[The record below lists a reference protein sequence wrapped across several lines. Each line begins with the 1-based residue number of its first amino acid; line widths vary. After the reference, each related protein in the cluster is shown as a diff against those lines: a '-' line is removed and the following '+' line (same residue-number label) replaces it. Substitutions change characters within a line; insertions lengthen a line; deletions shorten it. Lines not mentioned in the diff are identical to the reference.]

1 MSIPFALSWKTGDR
15 PNTVDITSRKVG
27 DMQVMG
33 KMPDEKSDAQPDKPA
48 EAAAFWGWMNFEGPE
63 ASGRVDRSSA
73 SRKNWKH

>member
-33 KMPDEKSDAQPDKPA
+33 KMVRHLCDLQALPDEKSDAQPDKPA
-48 EAAAFWGWMNFEGPE
+48 EAAAKGG
-63 ASGRVDRSSA
+63 G
-73 SRKNWKH
+73 